1 MSKFVTMLSASNQ
14 DIKSSRAEMIAEE
27 TVIEVNQFVSILK
40 KEKMLLK
47 NKIVKLTDLAP
58 DNTYSLRPGGK
69 DFNPTKWVQEL
80 HQTKMDLKLKEI
92 ELAEAESILTEWFS
106 EETTTTNE
114 G

>member
-27 TVIEVNQFVSILK
+27 TIIEVNQFVSTLK

-69 DFNPTKWVQEL
+69 DFNATKWVQEL

-92 ELAEAESILTEWFS
+92 ELTEAESILTEWFT
-106 EETTTTNE
+106 EETPKTNE